1 MTTYVENMSLT
12 LLYKRKDFLE
22 EQLNIVN
29 DLIEKRKIEK
39 IEISKIEKIEKPE
52 EKKIISLKKVKIKK
66 INPI

>member
-39 IEISKIEKIEKPE
+39 IEITKIEKIEK
-52 EKKIISLKKVKIKK
+52 EKKIIPLKKVKIKK